1 MNALF
6 VLCGLGII
14 SLLAEITSI
23 RKGLSLVIVIGIA
36 GATFL
41 LTLDWNTALRYY
53 SDMVV
58 FDNFAIAFS
67 ALISITT
74 IFWFWMSNDYFQ
86 DQSYK
91 TDRSALIVF
100 VVLGATLMASFNN
113 MAMLFLG
120 VEILS
125 ISLYVLVGSNKKSLR
140 SNEASFK
147 YFLMGSFATGFLL
160 MGMALVYGA
169 TGSFDI
175 SKIAAYLAN
184 HSTTLPRFFYIGV
197 LLMFVGIVFKMS
209 AVPFHFWAPDVYEG
223 SPTSITAFMST
234 VVKIAAV
241 GAFYKIFSV
250 CFVSVQNTWS
260 IVLQIIIVLTLVIPN
275 LTAVYQTNAKRILAY
290 SSIGHIGYLLLALL
304 AQGNAAAVLF
314 YYLTAYAVA
323 SIAAFSVLN
332 FIEQGGGDSS
342 VESFHGL
349 FKRNS
354 LMAVTMVMAL
364 LSLAGIPPLAGFFG
378 KYMVFATA
386 IEHGYTSFVILA
398 VITSL
403 IGVYYYFRIISVI
416 FFKDSGKVEFML
428 PRSTKILFII
438 LILLNLLIGLFP
450 QTLISLLD
458 V

>member
-36 GATFL
+36 GAASL
-41 LTLDWNTALRYY
+41 LMLDWNTAIRYY

-67 ALISITT
+67 ALILITT

-100 VVLGATLMASFNN
+100 VVLGATLMVSFNN

-160 MGMALVYGA
+160 MGIALVYGA

-175 SKIAAYLAN
+175 SKIAEYLIG
-184 HSTTLPRFFYIGV
+184 HSTGLPRFFYIGI
-197 LLMFVGIVFKMS
+197 LLMFVGMVFKMS

-241 GAFYKIFSV
+241 GAFYKIFAV
-250 CFVSVQNTWS
+250 CFVSVQSTWS
-260 IVLQIIIVLTLVIPN
+260 IILQIILVLTLVVPN
-275 LTAVYQTNAKRILAY
+275 LTAVYQSNVKRILAY
-290 SSIGHIGYLLLALL
+290 SSIGHIGYLLLVFLSDA
-304 AQGNAAAVLF
+304 NEPSVVF

-323 SIAAFSVLN
+323 SIAAFSVLS
-332 FIEQGGGDSS
+332 FIEKGGEDNS

-354 LMAVTMVMAL
+354 LMAVTMVIAL

-378 KYMVFATA
+378 KYMVFASA
-386 IEHGYTSFVILA
+386 INHGYTPFAILG

-403 IGVYYYFRIISVI
+403 IGVYYYFRIIVVM
-416 FFKDSGKVEFML
+416 FFNESDRGQLVVPTFSK
-428 PRSTKILFII
+428 TLFIS
-438 LILLNLLIGLFP
+438 LIILNLFIGLFP
-450 QTLISLLD
+450 QLLISLLD